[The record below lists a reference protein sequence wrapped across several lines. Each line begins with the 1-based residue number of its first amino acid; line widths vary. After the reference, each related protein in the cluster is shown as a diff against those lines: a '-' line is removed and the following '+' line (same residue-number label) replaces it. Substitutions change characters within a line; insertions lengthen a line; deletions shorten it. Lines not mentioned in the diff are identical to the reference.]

1 MALQVPI
8 PQDIKHYG
16 TRQLFQEILR
26 RCLDFS
32 INPAVSNVGFKVVG
46 NDITIATAGNGYV
59 LPNRSGTH
67 TYRLIMEDNGAI
79 SADQIT

>member
-1 MALQVPI
+1 MALQIPI

-46 NDITIATAGNGYV
+46 NDITIATAGNGLILSDRAGV
-59 LPNRSGTH
+59 H
-67 TYRLIMEDNGAI
+67 TYRIIMENNGAI